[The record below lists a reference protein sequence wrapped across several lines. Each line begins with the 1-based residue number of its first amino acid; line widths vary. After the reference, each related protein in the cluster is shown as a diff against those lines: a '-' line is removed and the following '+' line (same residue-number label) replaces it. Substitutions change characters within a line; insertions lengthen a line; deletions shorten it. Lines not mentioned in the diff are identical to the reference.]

1 MHPSVDGHLD
11 CFHVLASV
19 NSAAVNIGVHVCF
32 QICVLVSFIDI
43 PRSGVA
49 GSYGGSTFNFLRK
62 PDIYICVCVCLFTV
76 GTPVYIPTNS
86 V

>member
-11 CFHVLASV
+11 CFHVLASI
-19 NSAAVNIGVHVCF
+19 NSAAINIGVHVCF
-32 QICVLVSFIDI
+32 QICVLVSFVDT

-49 GSYGGSTFNFLRK
+49 GSYGGSTFNFLRE
-62 PDIYICVCVCLFTV
+62 PDIYMCVCVCVFTV
-76 GTPVYIPTNS
+76 GRPVYIPTHS

>member
-1 MHPSVDGHLD
+1 MLPTVDGHLD